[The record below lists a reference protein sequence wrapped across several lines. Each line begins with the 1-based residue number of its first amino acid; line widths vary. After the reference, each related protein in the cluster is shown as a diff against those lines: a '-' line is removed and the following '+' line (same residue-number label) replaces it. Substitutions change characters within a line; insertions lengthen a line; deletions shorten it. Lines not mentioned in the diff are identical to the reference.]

1 MPKDLVVLPRLYD
14 VYGALLT
21 ERQRELFE
29 LYYEQDLS
37 LAEISEETGIT
48 RQGARDAIGHA
59 EAALRE
65 FEEKLGL
72 LARIEAAEA
81 ARARIVKAANDLDV
95 INRTGFKNPRAARLI
110 DELREAASALSETA
124 LWGAPLSDVRTKNTE

>member
-1 MPKDLVVLPRLYD
+1 MPKDLAVLPRLYD

-21 ERQRELFE
+21 ERQRDLFE

-37 LAEISEETGIT
+37 LSEISEEAGIT

-59 EAALRE
+59 EAALRG

-72 LARIEAAEA
+72 LARMDAAEA
-81 ARARIVKAANDLDV
+81 ARQQVLKAAAELDV
-95 INRTGFKNPRAARLI
+95 INRTGFKNPRAERLI
-110 DELREAASALSETA
+110 AELREAASALSEA
-124 LWGAPLSDVRTKNTE
+124 WKTE

>member
-1 MPKDLVVLPRLYD
+1 MPKDLAVLPRLYD

-29 LYYEQDLS
+29 LYYEQDLA
-37 LAEISEETGIT
+37 LAEISEEAGIT

-72 LARIEAAEA
+72 LGKLEAAEK
-81 ARARIVKAANDLDV
+81 ARERILKTAGELDV
-95 INRTGFKNPRAARLI
+95 LNRTGFKNPRAERLI
-110 DELREAASALSETA
+110 GELRDAALTLTAAWADAESAE
-124 LWGAPLSDVRTKNTE
+124 KTE

>member
-14 VYGALLT
+14 TYGALLT

-37 LAEISEETGIT
+37 LSEISEIAGIT

-59 EAALRE
+59 ETALRE

-72 LARIEAAEA
+72 FHRTQAAEA
-81 ARARIVKAANDLDV
+81 ARARVLKAAAELDV
-95 INRTGFKNPRAARLI
+95 INRTGFKNPRAERLI
-110 DELREAASALSETA
+110 AEMRDAASALSETWA
-124 LWGAPLSDVRTKNTE
+124 QDARAQSTKA

>member
-1 MPKDLVVLPRLYD
+1 MPKDLAVLPRLYD

-29 LYYEQDLS
+29 LYYEQDLA
-37 LAEISEETGIT
+37 LAEISEEAGIT

-72 LARIEAAEA
+72 LAKLEAAEK
-81 ARARIVKAANDLDV
+81 ARERILKTAGELDV
-95 INRTGFKNPRAARLI
+95 SNRTGFRNPRAARLI
-110 DELREAASALSETA
+110 GELRDAAQSLTA
-124 LWGAPLSDVRTKNTE
+124 AWADAESTEKTE

>member
-14 VYGALLT
+14 TYGALLT

-37 LAEISEETGIT
+37 LSEISEIAGIT
-48 RQGARDAIGHA
+48 RQGERDAIGHA

-72 LARIEAAEA
+72 LQRTQEVEAVRE
-81 ARARIVKAANDLDV
+81 RLLKAASELDV
-95 INRTGFKNPRAARLI
+95 INRTGFKNPRADRLI
-110 DELREAASALSETA
+110 GEIGRAASS
-124 LWGAPLSDVRTKNTE
+124 LSDLWTPRKNVE

>member
-1 MPKDLVVLPRLYD
+1 MAKDLVVLPRLYD

-21 ERQRELFE
+21 PRQRELFE

-37 LAEISEETGIT
+37 LAEISEEAGIT

-65 FEEKLGL
+65 LESKLGL
-72 LARIEAAEA
+72 LERVEAAEA
-81 ARARIVKAANDLDV
+81 ARERILRAADGLDV
-95 INRTGFKNPRAARLI
+95 INRTGFRNPRAEGYI
-110 DELREAASALSETA
+110 REVRSAASELAGVWTQ
-124 LWGAPLSDVRTKNTE
+124 GNRGV

>member
-14 VYGALLT
+14 VYSALLT
-21 ERQRELFE
+21 PRQRELFE

-37 LAEISEETGIT
+37 LAEISEEAGIT

-72 LARIEAAEA
+72 LARVEACEA
-81 ARARIVKAANDLDV
+81 AREKILHAADALDV
-95 INRTGFKNPRAARLI
+95 INRTGFRNPRAAGLI
-110 DELREAASALSETA
+110 QDVRKAASE
-124 LWGAPLSDVRTKNTE
+124 LSDVWTQG

>member
-1 MPKDLVVLPRLYD
+1 MPKDLVVFPRLYD
-14 VYGALLT
+14 TYGALLT

-37 LAEISEETGIT
+37 LSEISEIAGIT

-72 LARIEAAEA
+72 LQRTQEVEAVRE
-81 ARARIVKAANDLDV
+81 RLLKAASELDV
-95 INRTGFKNPRAARLI
+95 INRTGFKNPRADRLI
-110 DELREAASALSETA
+110 GEISRAASS
-124 LWGAPLSDVRTKNTE
+124 LSDLWTPRKNVE

>member
-1 MPKDLVVLPRLYD
+1 MPKDLAVLPRLYD

-21 ERQRELFE
+21 ARQRDLFE

-37 LAEISEETGIT
+37 LSEISEEAGIS

-59 EAALRE
+59 EAALRG

-72 LARIEAAEA
+72 LARMDAADEAREKELRAAAE
-81 ARARIVKAANDLDV
+81 LDV
-95 INRTGFKNPRAARLI
+95 INRTGFKNPRAERLI
-110 DELREAASALSETA
+110 GELREAASALSEAWT
-124 LWGAPLSDVRTKNTE
+124 TKTE